1 MENQEKTQHPFFISF
16 EGIDFSGK
24 SLQAKWLRERLE
36 EAGFAVV
43 FFREPGGTAI
53 SEKVRAILLDP
64 AHAEM
69 TAMTELLLYS
79 SSRAQLVRE
88 KIRPAL
94 DAGHIVICD
103 RYADSSTA
111 YQGYG
116 RQLPLTEVAKAH
128 ALAIGTLWPNVTFL
142 LDIAPEEAIR
152 RKTAHRKLDR
162 LEQEDLSF
170 RKRVR
175 QGYLRIA
182 RDEPGRF
189 VILNGSAHP
198 EAIREKIWT
207 WVKNKL
213 DI

>member
-1 MENQEKTQHPFFISF
+1 LKV
-16 EGIDFSGK
+16 
-24 SLQAKWLRERLE
+24 A
-36 EAGFAVV
+36 

-64 AHAEM
+64 LHDEM
-69 TAMTELLLYS
+69 AAMTELLLYS
-79 SSRAQLVRE
+79 AARAQLVRE

-94 DAGHIVICD
+94 QSGKIVICD

-116 RQLPLTEVAKAH
+116 RRLPLPKVARAH
-128 ALAIGTLWPNVTFL
+128 SLAIGTLWPDVTFL

-152 RKTAHRKLDR
+152 RKTARRKLDR
-162 LEQEDLSF
+162 LEQENLAF

-175 QGYLRIA
+175 QGYLQIA
-182 RDEPGRF
+182 RREPGRF
-189 VILNGSAHP
+189 VILNGSDRP
-198 EAIREKIWT
+198 DLIQEKIWC